1 LKNSFEIAKFLML
14 FLIVILILLIIEY
27 IFLKFFGFSEKNF
40 FYALVI
46 TFVFSIFFGIMLSRF
61 SLASVVET
69 NRLLDRLLKDTLHE
83 LNIPLAT
90 ILANINMLKRGE
102 EDKRRLKRLARIEKA
117 SDQLLNLYKDLDYFI
132 KREIQKVDYDIFN
145 LKDLVEERAAFF
157 EDIRGDIE
165 IILELKDLYVKANK
179 RGFLKTIDNL
189 LSNAIKYNK
198 KGGFV
203 KILLTQKEL
212 IFEDS
217 GIGMEESKIVKIFE
231 RYYQAVDSKSGYGI
245 GLNIVKSFCDDN
257 KISISIDSKVDIGTK
272 IRLNLEKILT

>member
-198 KGGFV
+198 RGGFV

>member
-1 LKNSFEIAKFLML
+1 MKNSFEIAKFLML

-198 KGGFV
+198 RGGFV

-257 KISISIDSKVDIGTK
+257 KISISIDSKVGTGTK

>member
-1 LKNSFEIAKFLML
+1 MKNSFEIAKFLML

-272 IRLNLEKILT
+272 IRLNLEKILI

>member
-1 LKNSFEIAKFLML
+1 MKNSFEIAKFLML

-198 KGGFV
+198 RGGFV

>member
-1 LKNSFEIAKFLML
+1 MKNSFEIAKFLML

>member
-1 LKNSFEIAKFLML
+1 MKNSFEIAKFLML

-198 KGGFV
+198 RGGFV

-272 IRLNLEKILT
+272 IRLNLEKILI